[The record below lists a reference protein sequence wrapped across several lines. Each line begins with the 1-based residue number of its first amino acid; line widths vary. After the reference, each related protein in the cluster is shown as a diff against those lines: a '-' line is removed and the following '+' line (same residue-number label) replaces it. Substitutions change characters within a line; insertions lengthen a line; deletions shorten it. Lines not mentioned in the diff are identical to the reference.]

1 MRNTQAHWGLFF
13 TAGQRIEFARRFSA
27 TTQSAMRAIALSLA
41 LAVLPLSAN
50 AARAQ
55 EAGIPVGSTG
65 PNVTLETL
73 DGGTVDLSQ
82 WVGKKPVLLEF
93 WASWC
98 PNCKALEPAMEAAHA
113 EFGDRVEFIGIAVSV
128 NQPVDRVRRYI
139 ERYKLPM
146 TMLYDRRGD
155 ASAAYDAPATSYV
168 VVLDASGKVVYTGT
182 GAKQDISAAVRR
194 ALN

>member
-1 MRNTQAHWGLFF
+1 LGAIGQNAPGYGQRKDSGVAQAGSAIADAGRRQAEHSAVLQRCAVVNGAPGGRMRNTQAHWGLFF

-73 DGGTVDLSQ
+73 DGGTVELSQ

-113 EFGDRVEFIGIAVSV
+113 EFGDRVEFIGIAV
-128 NQPVDRVRRYI
+128 
-139 ERYKLPM
+139 
-146 TMLYDRRGD
+146 
-155 ASAAYDAPATSYV
+155 
-168 VVLDASGKVVYTGT
+168 
-182 GAKQDISAAVRR
+182 
-194 ALN
+194 